1 MLNLVTVI
9 GHGIELLPHFIQHYK
24 KMVDEIN
31 IVIYSSE
38 LYPNLEFDVNS
49 IIKNYSN
56 VKIIYV
62 EYWRIFDWE
71 HVTFLYNKIKMTY
84 PDDWWLMADID
95 EFQLYSKS
103 IPEIVEDCEKNGW
116 KFVTGGFLDRIG
128 YDGNFPEICEDISI
142 WKQFPMAGFFRYPIS
157 KACPNKVTLCKGYIE
172 ISNGQHYAIIDEETT
187 WKWRGWNH
195 PLRYPVDQNFTQVH
209 HFKWDSTIKRRLKMV
224 ADIKKEYSYSDEY
237 KIMYDYLRKNRSVDI
252 SNKEFMFEYISVD
265 KYDNY
270 TKWNT
275 LKNKIISI

>member
-1 MLNLVTVI
+1 
-9 GHGIELLPHFIQHYK
+9 
-24 KMVDEIN
+24 MVDEIN

-103 IPEIVEDCEKNGW
+103 IPEIVED
-116 KFVTGGFLDRIG
+116 
-128 YDGNFPEICEDISI
+128 
-142 WKQFPMAGFFRYPIS
+142 
-157 KACPNKVTLCKGYIE
+157 
-172 ISNGQHYAIIDEETT
+172 
-187 WKWRGWNH
+187 
-195 PLRYPVDQNFTQVH
+195 
-209 HFKWDSTIKRRLKMV
+209 
-224 ADIKKEYSYSDEY
+224 
-237 KIMYDYLRKNRSVDI
+237 
-252 SNKEFMFEYISVD
+252 
-265 KYDNY
+265 
-270 TKWNT
+270 
-275 LKNKIISI
+275 